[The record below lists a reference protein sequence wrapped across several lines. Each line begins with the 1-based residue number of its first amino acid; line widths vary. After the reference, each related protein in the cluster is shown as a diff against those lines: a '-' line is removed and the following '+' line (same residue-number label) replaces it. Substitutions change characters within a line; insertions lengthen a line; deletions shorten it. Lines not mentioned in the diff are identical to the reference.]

1 MKQLFLLASF
11 CAVGAFSLSAGAD
24 VTAESC
30 SLTHIKQVAD
40 EEGLIKARA
49 LSADCI
55 EKGYLST
62 KEAVQRGWATA
73 KEESG
78 DGYDDAKRTVKEG
91 YEAAKDGA
99 VKTYDAAKEGLSAF
113 GAAFKKEFSKD

>member
-1 MKQLFLLASF
+1 MKQLFILA
-11 CAVGAFSLSAGAD
+11 ALAAGTFSLSAQAA

-30 SLTHIKQVAD
+30 SLAAIKKVAD

-55 EKGYLST
+55 EKGYLTT
-62 KEAVQRGWATA
+62 KEAVQRGWSSA

-78 DGYDDAKRTVKEG
+78 DGYADTKRAVKEG
-91 YEAAKDGA
+91 YEATKDGA
-99 VKTYDAAKEGLSAF
+99 VKTYEAAKEGLSAF
-113 GAAFKKEFSKD
+113 GAAFKKEFSKE